1 MQVRMSRR
9 QKPADDDDSDGGE
22 QWTVAGYRGAAAS
35 GGSSCSGQAAAAREA
50 PGGLQWHLRERQP
63 AVEDHAEAGRPT
75 MGSRGAA
82 AGSESSI
89 VERPRAVGKELDAKE
104 GRRQTRRVVAEES

>member
-1 MQVRMSRR
+1 MEASNGRWQDIGER
-9 QKPADDDDSDGGE
+9 QPAGE
-22 QWTVAGYRGAAAS
+22 AR
-35 GGSSCSGQAAAAREA
+35 AAAAREA
-50 PGGLQWHLRERQP
+50 RGGLQWHLRERQP

-82 AGSESSI
+82 AGSESLI